1 VRCQYFRVE
10 PAVLQ
15 HYTFA
20 ISSLEYHGMASI
32 PLFLR
37 ISLTT
42 LYSSLFASGAT
53 AQNYPSITYS
63 TPINIAPG
71 VKSWSGSSAAPNP
84 LWQIRVVEVDLSNP
98 EVQLIPAQRLGT
110 ESLER
115 TTSIAARYDAL
126 AAMNA
131 GYFSTTGSV
140 SHYEWN
146 NTITAFTVRPPRSAF
161 GLNSGFPRLLA
172 QTPVTGSG
180 TSSTSDPDWLSVTE
194 AIGGGPSLL
203 TNGAVDVRSVEE
215 NFDAQ
220 SGIGPT
226 VRNPRSALGW
236 NPETKHVW
244 LVTVDGR
251 QASWSVG
258 MTLDEVARLL
268 QDLGAT
274 RGLNYDGG
282 GSTVMVVD
290 GAITNRPSDS
300 SGERSVATAW
310 LVIPGYTVDNL
321 FPGFRTAGSW
331 SSSANAGF
339 YGENSLV
346 RSAGTGSDTAIW
358 EVTIQEAGNYRVE
371 ARWVAAGNRTPAARY
386 TISHSGGSSLV
397 EANQTTNGS
406 QWNSLGVF
414 SFNPG
419 IASVTLTNQ
428 APAGTF
434 VSADAVR
441 WIREEIPEPTPTPST
456 IWVTQ

>member
-1 VRCQYFRVE
+1 MS
-10 PAVLQ
+10 PLS
-15 HYTFA
+15 A
-20 ISSLEYHGMASI
+20 ILLAS
-32 PLFLR
+32 
-37 ISLTT
+37 
-42 LYSSLFASGAT
+42 FASVGS
-53 AQNYPSITYS
+53 AQNFPFITYS
-63 TPINIAPG
+63 EPVQVSPG
-71 VKSWSGSSAAPNP
+71 VRHWSGSSTAPNP
-84 LWQIRVVEVDLSNP
+84 LWQIRVVEVDLANP
-98 EVQLIPAQRLGT
+98 EVRLIPAQRLGT

-115 TTSIAARYDAL
+115 TTSIADRFDAL

-140 SHYEWN
+140 SHFEWN

-180 TSSTSDPDWLSVTE
+180 TSSTSDLDWLSVTE

-203 TNGAVDVRSVEE
+203 TNGTVDVRDVEE

-236 NPETKHVW
+236 NPETKRVW

-251 QASWSVG
+251 QTGWSVG

-290 GAITNRPSDS
+290 GAITNRPSDAN
-300 SGERSVATAW
+300 GERSVATAW
-310 LVIPGYTVDNL
+310 LVIPGYTMDNL
-321 FPGFRTAGSW
+321 FPGFRTVGSW
-331 SSSANAGF
+331 SASANAGF
-339 YGENSLV
+339 YGENSLI
-346 RSAGTGSDTAIW
+346 RGAGNGSDTATW
-358 EVTIQEAGNYRVE
+358 EVTIQEAGTYRVE
-371 ARWVAAGNRTPAARY
+371 ARWVAAGNRAPAARY
-386 TISHSGGSSLV
+386 TINHAGGSSLV
-397 EANQTTNGS
+397 EVNQTTNGS

-414 SFNPG
+414 SFNSG
-419 IASVTLTNQ
+419 LASVTLNNQ

-441 WIREEIPEPTPTPST
+441 WIREETPEPTPTPSA
-456 IWVTQ
+456 IWITQ